1 MDKTFLKMQMV
12 LSYRSP
18 KCGLVYKSIIPYRFD
33 QQNNSI
39 APSSLVDCRV
49 IEIGLLPKVYVIGW
63 LTTPNKKT
71 TQSCTVK
78 PCDSGMPRQPIF
90 FHYCGVFHYFDGQTS

>member
-1 MDKTFLKMQMV
+1 MDKTFLKMQNV

-18 KCGLVYKSIIPYRFD
+18 KCGLVYKSIIPHRFG
-33 QQNNSI
+33 QQNNLI

-49 IEIGLLPKVYVIGW
+49 IEIGLLPKVYIIGW

-78 PCDSGMPRQPIF
+78 PCDSGMPRQPNFSTIAGF
-90 FHYCGVFHYFDGQTS
+90 FTILTFDLI